1 MKNRKLKG
9 FILCSRTSLIDFL
22 LPAPGSAQ
30 LVFST
35 VDFVERD
42 ACNTTVIL
50 PCHVVNLKE
59 HESNIFVSW
68 KKQGRVLF
76 SFNGAEQR
84 IYRHETVPS
93 ANLLS
98 QQDLSK
104 GIASLKLKSSEAED
118 GNYSCE
124 VTELNREGETKVDL
138 RTVTVGSCG
147 EEKAPTPGNKCG
159 RQFDFVESVVISV
172 LLFLIVV
179 IYWAQLGVIAL
190 KCETVH
196 KNKAYVAVGCAIFT
210 VLAVI
215 AVVLFVQGGN
225 ITISKVG
232 LGFVVLPAVI
242 LMVLQYYIFK
252 IVLVDV
258 TRTGYVLMCLQIFG
272 FIIAFVGF
280 ALCISACRSQLLSV
294 VIAGL
299 AVMAVEDLLALFYMY
314 TSCSRMKDHQ
324 TPRKAVEE
332 PLNALKT
339 ETESTAEMSYG

>member
-1 MKNRKLKG
+1 M
-9 FILCSRTSLIDFL
+9 S
-22 LPAPGSAQ
+22 LPAPCPPLLLLLLLLLGALRHGSAQ
-30 LVFST
+30 LVFSP

-42 ACNTTVIL
+42 ACNTTVVL

-59 HESNIFVSW
+59 HNDSNMFVAW
-68 KKQGRVLF
+68 KKQGIVLF
-76 SFNGAEQR
+76 SFDGAQQR
-84 IYRHETVPS
+84 VYRHETVPS

-104 GIASLKLKSSEAED
+104 GTASLKLKSSEAED

-138 RTVTVGSCG
+138 RTVT
-147 EEKAPTPGNKCG
+147 G
-159 RQFDFVESVVISV
+159 RQFDFMESVVISV

-179 IYWAQLGVIAL
+179 FYWAQIGVIAL

-196 KNKAYVAVGCAIFT
+196 KNKTYVAVGCAIFT
-210 VLAVI
+210 VLAVV
-215 AVVLFVQGGN
+215 AVVLFIQGGN
-225 ITISKVG
+225 ITINKVG

-258 TRTGYVLMCLQIFG
+258 TRKGYILIGLQSFG
-272 FIIAFVGF
+272 FVVALVGF
-280 ALCISACRSQLLSV
+280 ALCISACPSELLSV

-299 AVMAVEDLLALFYMY
+299 AVMAFEDLLALLYMY

-324 TPRKAVEE
+324 TPR
-332 PLNALKT
+332 N
-339 ETESTAEMSYG
+339 

>member
-1 MKNRKLKG
+1 M
-9 FILCSRTSLIDFL
+9 
-22 LPAPGSAQ
+22 
-30 LVFST
+30 
-35 VDFVERD
+35 FV
-42 ACNTTVIL
+42 A
-50 PCHVVNLKE
+50 
-59 HESNIFVSW
+59 W
-68 KKQGRVLF
+68 KKQGIVLF
-76 SFNGAEQR
+76 SFDGAQQR
-84 IYRHETVPS
+84 VYRHETVPS

-104 GIASLKLKSSEAED
+104 GTASLKLKSSEAED

-138 RTVTVGSCG
+138 RTVT
-147 EEKAPTPGNKCG
+147 G
-159 RQFDFVESVVISV
+159 RQFDFMESVVISV

-179 IYWAQLGVIAL
+179 FYWAQIGVIAL

-196 KNKAYVAVGCAIFT
+196 KNKTYVAVGCAIFT

-215 AVVLFVQGGN
+215 AVVLFIQGGN
-225 ITISKVG
+225 ITINKVG

-258 TRTGYVLMCLQIFG
+258 TRKGYILIGLQSFG
-272 FIIAFVGF
+272 FVVALVGF
-280 ALCISACRSQLLSV
+280 ALCISACPSELLSV

-299 AVMAVEDLLALFYMY
+299 AVMAFEDLLALLYMY

-332 PLNALKT
+332 PLNDAKGVML
-339 ETESTAEMSYG
+339 E

>member
-1 MKNRKLKG
+1 M
-9 FILCSRTSLIDFL
+9 S
-22 LPAPGSAQ
+22 LPAPCPPLLLLLLLLLGALRHGSAQ
-30 LVFST
+30 LVFSP

-42 ACNTTVIL
+42 ACNTTVVL

-59 HESNIFVSW
+59 HNDSNMFVAW
-68 KKQGRVLF
+68 KKQGIVLF
-76 SFNGAEQR
+76 SFDGAQQR
-84 IYRHETVPS
+84 VYRHETVPS

-104 GIASLKLKSSEAED
+104 GTASLKLKSSEAED

-138 RTVTVGSCG
+138 RTVT
-147 EEKAPTPGNKCG
+147 G
-159 RQFDFVESVVISV
+159 RQFDFMESVVISV

-179 IYWAQLGVIAL
+179 FYWAQIGVIAL

-196 KNKAYVAVGCAIFT
+196 KNKTYVAVGCAIFT

-215 AVVLFVQGGN
+215 AVVLFIQGGN
-225 ITISKVG
+225 ITINKVG

-258 TRTGYVLMCLQIFG
+258 THKGYILIGLQSFG
-272 FIIAFVGF
+272 FVVALVGF
-280 ALCISACRSQLLSV
+280 ALCISACPSELLSV

-299 AVMAVEDLLALFYMY
+299 AVMAFEDLLALLYMY

-332 PLNALKT
+332 PLNDAKGVML
-339 ETESTAEMSYG
+339 E